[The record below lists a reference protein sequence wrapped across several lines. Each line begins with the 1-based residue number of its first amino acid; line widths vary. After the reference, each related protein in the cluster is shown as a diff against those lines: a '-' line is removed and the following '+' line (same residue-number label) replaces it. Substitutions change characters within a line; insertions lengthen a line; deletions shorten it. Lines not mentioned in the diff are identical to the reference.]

1 MEEEKNPLVI
11 VEGQEPLSPPN
22 ITQNPDNKQEPC
34 FKAYES
40 CRVNKELELY
50 EKYMFQNRTSG
61 TMCALFAFGPLI
73 IFFGLIWPSEEYM

>member
-1 MEEEKNPLVI
+1 
-11 VEGQEPLSPPN
+11 
-22 ITQNPDNKQEPC
+22 
-34 FKAYES
+34 
-40 CRVNKELELY
+40 VNKELELY